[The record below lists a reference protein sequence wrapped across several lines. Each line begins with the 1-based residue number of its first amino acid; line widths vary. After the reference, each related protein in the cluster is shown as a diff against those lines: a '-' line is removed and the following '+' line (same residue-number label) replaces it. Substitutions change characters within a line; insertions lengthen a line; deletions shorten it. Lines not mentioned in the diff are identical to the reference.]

1 MIYKLYEK
9 GYFDYYRFI
18 VDEAKL
24 LSLTCDESIILIKI
38 LDEYNKSKKYS
49 VDNILNGLNMSN
61 DKFDLALTSLM
72 DRGFFE
78 IYLDYDSNGIGEE
91 FISLKGFFNKA
102 KDLLESNPNEI
113 NDELTMINNLVK
125 DKLNRILT
133 SKEIEI
139 IAALVLED
147 RYTINDF
154 KRACKLLE
162 DKKKNINIRGLAQA
176 LATKEPVEKPNPTSN
191 VVKDFFNSIK

>member
-1 MIYKLYEK
+1 MYTNLYPKEDCV
-9 GYFDYYRFI
+9 YW
-18 VDEAKL
+18 E
-24 LSLTCDESIILIKI
+24 TH
-38 LDEYNKSKKYS
+38 
-49 VDNILNGLNMSN
+49 
-61 DKFDLALTSLM
+61 
-72 DRGFFE
+72 
-78 IYLDYDSNGIGEE
+78 YDSNGIVEE

-162 DKKKNINIRGLAQA
+162 DKKKNITIRGLAQA